1 MLLVG
6 AALFVYQINRPLPT
20 ALSNLQL
27 QSIVSSADGLLVDL
41 DPIRATWHASG
52 EESDIDVHVENL
64 DTGRRTRS
72 LPSRSVSDGVEFSPE
87 DLALIVSERRFGR
100 SNRIRVV
107 AQAREATFYSQE
119 FRLHVGLTVLA
130 VVFENQVKI
139 AAVVD
144 NSLVQR
150 YNFEARLVVP
160 TRSNG
165 FDYLTLGGE
174 ISSGQEDYDVGYT
187 SQYHW
192 PAARVAYLGPDDER
206 LVRYEVIYD

>member
-1 MLLVG
+1 
-6 AALFVYQINRPLPT
+6 
-20 ALSNLQL
+20 
-27 QSIVSSADGLLVDL
+27 
-41 DPIRATWHASG
+41 
-52 EESDIDVHVENL
+52 
-64 DTGRRTRS
+64 
-72 LPSRSVSDGVEFSPE
+72 
-87 DLALIVSERRFGR
+87 LIVSERRFGR

-165 FDYLTLGGE
+165 FDYLTL
-174 ISSGQEDYDVGYT
+174 
-187 SQYHW
+187 
-192 PAARVAYLGPDDER
+192 RVATRQPALGTARATDDGWR
-206 LVRYEVIYD
+206 LEKCSRGNARTPVYRLRITRSPSPGPLVGKWLLRHRNRVKFRILVHQNRIGL